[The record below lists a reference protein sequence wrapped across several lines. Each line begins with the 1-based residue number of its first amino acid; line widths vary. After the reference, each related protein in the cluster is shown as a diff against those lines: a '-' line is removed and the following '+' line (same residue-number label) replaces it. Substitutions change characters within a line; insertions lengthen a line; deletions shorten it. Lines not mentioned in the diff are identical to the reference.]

1 MTQKGIPFS
10 WMKIGLILLVAG
22 IAALTGG
29 FEEWEQVWPEVAE
42 VIEPEIGGVPLAEGE
57 VVVARVID
65 GDTVELENGQ
75 RVRYIGMD
83 TPELENEACWA
94 QKASLRNSELV
105 LGKAVRLEKD
115 VSETD
120 RYGRLLRYVWIGEE
134 MVNEVLVREGL
145 AVVSTYPPD
154 VKYQER
160 LLAAERE
167 AGEKGRGVWGSGEC
181 ED

>member
-10 WMKIGLILLVAG
+10 WLKIGLIMLVVGMA
-22 IAALTGG
+22 ILTGRLDDL
-29 FEEWEQVWPEVAE
+29 ERIWPQLTELV
-42 VIEPEIGGVPLAEGE
+42 EPESAAVPAAEGE

-65 GDTVELENGQ
+65 GDTIELENGQ
-75 RVRYIGMD
+75 RVRFIGMD
-83 TPELENEACWA
+83 TPELEDGACWA
-94 QKASLRNSELV
+94 QKASQRNSELV

-120 RYGRLLRYVWIGEE
+120 RYGRLLRYVWVGDQ
-134 MVNEVLVREGL
+134 MVNEVLVVEGL

-154 VKYQER
+154 VKYQARFLE
-160 LLAAERE
+160 AERV
-167 AGEKGRGVWGSGEC
+167 ARDKGRGMWGSEEC